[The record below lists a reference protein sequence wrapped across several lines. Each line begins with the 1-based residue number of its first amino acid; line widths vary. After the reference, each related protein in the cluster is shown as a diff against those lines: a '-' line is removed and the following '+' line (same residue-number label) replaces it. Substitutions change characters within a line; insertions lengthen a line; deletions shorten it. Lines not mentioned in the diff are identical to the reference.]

1 MKALKNFLLMIMCC
15 VLLGCQVPQP
25 CRAINPAVA
34 PEVKER
40 SSKAE
45 VSRKLRIKSTGKTK
59 RAIRHAS
66 VETQNTYKQL
76 DQIVDLS
83 GLMPQMSFSDG
94 IEELKNS
101 VEPPLK
107 IIVMWRDLEENAA
120 IYRTTPINMD
130 GISGVKLG
138 TALRL
143 LFKSVGNFAELGYA
157 VKNRAIIIA
166 TKASLPKTFE
176 TLIYDVTNLTG
187 RPADY

>member
-1 MKALKNFLLMIMCC
+1 MKALKYFLLMIMCR
-15 VLLGCQVPQP
+15 VLLGCQVSQP
-25 CRAINPAVA
+25 CRAINPAVR

-45 VSRKLRIKSTGKTK
+45 VSRKLRTESTGKTK
-59 RAIRHAS
+59 RAIRPAF
-66 VETQNTYKQL
+66 VETQNIYRQL
-76 DQIVDLS
+76 DQVVDLS
-83 GLMPQMSFSDG
+83 ELMPQMSFSDG
-94 IEELKNS
+94 IEELKDS

-130 GISGVKLG
+130 EISGVKLG

-143 LFKSVGNFAELGYA
+143 LLESVGNFAELSYA
-157 VKNRAIIIA
+157 VKDGAIIIA

-176 TLIYDVTNLTG
+176 TSIYDVTDLTG